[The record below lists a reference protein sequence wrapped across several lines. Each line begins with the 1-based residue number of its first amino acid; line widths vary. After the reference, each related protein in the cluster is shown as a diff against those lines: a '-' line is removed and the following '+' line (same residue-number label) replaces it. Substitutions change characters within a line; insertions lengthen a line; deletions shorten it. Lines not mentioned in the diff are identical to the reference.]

1 MKVLTIYIS
10 GPISGLPDGNRP
22 AFAAVSAALRSWGW
36 NVVNPHDLFNAEV
49 EESWEGYMRK
59 DLAALLACT
68 HIVML
73 PGWEQSRGARLEKTV
88 ADAVGILLLTLP
100 SDEEEDPA

>member
-22 AFAAVSAALRSWGW
+22 AFAEMAATLRLKGW
-36 NVVNPHDLFNAEV
+36 EVVNPHDLFAADV

-59 DLAALLACT
+59 DLAALLTCT
-68 HIVML
+68 HIVLL
-73 PGWEQSRGARLEKTV
+73 PGWEQSRGARLEQLI
-88 ADAVGILLLTLP
+88 ADAVGILLVERP
-100 SDEEEDPA
+100 

>member
-22 AFAAVSAALRSWGW
+22 AFAAVAEVFRSKGW
-36 NVVNPHDLFNAEV
+36 VVVNPHDLFAADV

-59 DLAALLACT
+59 DLAALLTCT
-68 HIVML
+68 HLVML
-73 PGWEQSRGARLEKTV
+73 PGWEQSRGAQLEKLV
-88 ADAVGILLLTLP
+88 ADAVGIQTLVLP
-100 SDEEEDPA
+100 PD

>member
-22 AFAAVSAALRSWGW
+22 AFAEMAVTWRSKGW
-36 NVVNPHDLFNAEV
+36 EVVNPHELFNAEV

-59 DLAALLACT
+59 DLAALLTCT

-73 PGWEQSRGARLEKTV
+73 PGWEHSRGARLERTV
-88 ADAVGILLLTLP
+88 ADAVGILMMLP
-100 SDEEEDPA
+100 SDAEEDPA

>member
-22 AFAAVSAALRSWGW
+22 AFARMAATLRSKGW
-36 NVVNPHDLFNAEV
+36 VVVNPHDLFNAEV

-59 DLAALLACT
+59 DLAALLTCT

-73 PGWEQSRGARLEKTV
+73 PEWEQSRGARLEKLV
-88 ADAVGILLLTLP
+88 ADAVGIRTLVLP
-100 SDEEEDPA
+100 HD

>member
-22 AFAAVSAALRSWGW
+22 AFAEMAATLRSKGW
-36 NVVNPHDLFNAEV
+36 VVVNPHDLFAADV

-59 DLAALLACT
+59 DLAALLTCT

-73 PGWEQSRGARLEKTV
+73 PGWEQSRGAQLEKQV
-88 ADAVGILLLTLP
+88 ADAVGMPTLVLP
-100 SDEEEDPA
+100 PD

>member
-22 AFAAVSAALRSWGW
+22 AFAAVAEAFRLKGW
-36 NVVNPHDLFNAEV
+36 VVVNPHDLFAEDV

-59 DLAALLACT
+59 DLAALLTCT
-68 HIVML
+68 HLVML
-73 PGWEQSRGARLEKTV
+73 PGWELSRGAQLEKLV
-88 ADAVGILLLTLP
+88 ADAVGIQTLVLP
-100 SDEEEDPA
+100 PD

>member
-22 AFAAVSAALRSWGW
+22 AFAEMAATWRSKGW
-36 NVVNPHDLFNAEV
+36 EVVNPHERFNAEV

-59 DLAALLACT
+59 DLAALLTCT
-68 HIVML
+68 HIVLL
-73 PGWEQSRGARLEKTV
+73 PGWEQSRGARLEQLI
-88 ADAVGILLLTLP
+88 ADAVGILLVERP
-100 SDEEEDPA
+100 

>member
-22 AFAAVSAALRSWGW
+22 AFARMAATLRSKGW
-36 NVVNPHDLFNAEV
+36 VVVNPHDLFTADA

-59 DLAALLACT
+59 DLAALLTCT

-73 PGWEQSRGARLEKTV
+73 PEWEQSRGAQLEKLV
-88 ADAVGILLLTLP
+88 ADAVGIRALVLP
-100 SDEEEDPA
+100 HD

>member
-1 MKVLTIYIS
+1 MTIYIS

-22 AFAAVSAALRSWGW
+22 AFAEMAVTWRSKGW
-36 NVVNPHDLFNAEV
+36 EVVNPHDPFTADA

-59 DLAALLACT
+59 DLAALLTCT

-73 PGWEQSRGARLEKTV
+73 PEWEQSRGAQLEKLV
-88 ADAVGILLLTLP
+88 ADAVGIRTLVLP
-100 SDEEEDPA
+100 HD

>member
-22 AFAAVSAALRSWGW
+22 AFAEMATTLRSKGW
-36 NVVNPHDLFNAEV
+36 EVVNPHDLFAADV

-59 DLAALLACT
+59 DLAALLTCT
-68 HIVML
+68 HLVML
-73 PGWEQSRGARLEKTV
+73 PGWEQSRGAQLEKLV
-88 ADAVGILLLTLP
+88 ADAVGIRTLVLP
-100 SDEEEDPA
+100 HD

>member
-1 MKVLTIYIS
+1 MTRIIYIS

-22 AFAAVSAALRSWGW
+22 AFAAVAEAFRSKGW
-36 NVVNPHDLFNAEV
+36 VVVNPHELFNAEV

-59 DLAALLACT
+59 DLAALLTCT

-73 PGWEQSRGARLEKTV
+73 PGWEHSRGARLEKYV
-88 ADAVGILLLTLP
+88 AEHLGMSVEVP
-100 SDEEEDPA
+100 

>member
-22 AFAAVSAALRSWGW
+22 AFAEMAATLRSKGW
-36 NVVNPHDLFNAEV
+36 AVVNPHDLFAADV

-59 DLAALLACT
+59 DLAALLTCT

-73 PGWEQSRGARLEKTV
+73 PGWEQSRGAQLEKQV
-88 ADAVGILLLTLP
+88 ADAVGMPTLVLP
-100 SDEEEDPA
+100 PD

>member
-22 AFAAVSAALRSWGW
+22 AFAEMAALLRSKGW
-36 NVVNPHDLFNAEV
+36 DVVNPHELFSAEV

-59 DLAALLACT
+59 DLAALLTCT

-73 PGWEQSRGARLEKTV
+73 PGWEHSRGARLEKTV
-88 ADAVGILLLTLP
+88 ANAVGILFLLP
-100 SDEEEDPA
+100 SDAEEDPV

>member
-22 AFAAVSAALRSWGW
+22 AFAAVSAILRSWGW
-36 NVVNPHDLFNAEV
+36 NVVNPHELFNAEV

-59 DLAALLACT
+59 DLAALLTCT
-68 HIVML
+68 HIVLL

>member
-10 GPISGLPDGNRP
+10 GPISGMPDGNRP
-22 AFAAVSAALRSWGW
+22 AFAEMAATLRSKGW
-36 NVVNPHDLFNAEV
+36 VVVNPHDLFAADV

-59 DLAALLACT
+59 DLAALLTCT

-73 PGWEQSRGARLEKTV
+73 PGWELSRGAQLEKLV
-88 ADAVGILLLTLP
+88 ADAVGIQTLVLP
-100 SDEEEDPA
+100 PD

>member
-1 MKVLTIYIS
+1 MMTRIIYIS

-22 AFAAVSAALRSWGW
+22 AFAEMAVTWRSKGW
-36 NVVNPHDLFNAEV
+36 EVVNPHELFNAEV

-59 DLAALLACT
+59 DLAALLTCT

-73 PGWEQSRGARLEKTV
+73 PEWEQSRGAQLEKLV
-88 ADAVGILLLTLP
+88 ADAVGIQTLVLP
-100 SDEEEDPA
+100 HD

>member
-1 MKVLTIYIS
+1 MIIYIS

-22 AFAAVSAALRSWGW
+22 AFAEMAVTWRSKGW
-36 NVVNPHDLFNAEV
+36 EVVNPHDLFTADA

-59 DLAALLACT
+59 DLAALLTCT

-73 PGWEQSRGARLEKTV
+73 PGWEHSRGARLERTV
-88 ADAVGILLLTLP
+88 ANAVGILMMLP
-100 SDEEEDPA
+100 SDAEEDPA